1 MTSGDGVTT
10 GDRATTGDRVLAW
23 VLVLYTAMLL
33 ATPLVLSPQGF
44 EWFYSEEGPVER
56 AAIVLW
62 IAASAMVLVRIR
74 PFGARALAFA
84 LLYLVFAAREADWHK
99 AFTADSIFK
108 NAYYR
113 RTAAPFEEK
122 LIAFLVAVVLLV
134 LFAYAC
140 WIIYRFLWRE
150 RGWRSRSG
158 GWLLAGWALLFATKV
173 LDRTPAVLADEFG
186 VHLAPIVGLY
196 FSALEEGM
204 ETALPLMLGWSAWI
218 SQRERRYL
226 N

>member
-1 MTSGDGVTT
+1 M
-10 GDRATTGDRVLAW
+10 TTGDRVLVA
-23 VLVLYTAMLL
+23 VLVLYAAML
-33 ATPLVLSPQGF
+33 AVTPLVLSPQGF
-44 EWFYSEEGPVER
+44 EWFHSEEGPVER

-62 IAASAMVLVRIR
+62 IAASVVVLVRIR
-74 PFGARALAFA
+74 PFGARAFGFA

-99 AFTADSIFK
+99 AFTADSLFK

-122 LIAFLVAVVLLV
+122 LIAGLVAVALLA
-134 LFAYAC
+134 LFAWAC
-140 WIIYRFLWRE
+140 WVIFRFLVRE

-158 GWLLAGWALLFATKV
+158 GWLLAGWALLFLTKV
-173 LDRTPAVLADEFG
+173 LDRAPAVLAEDYG
-186 VHLAPIVGLY
+186 VQLAPLVGLY

-204 ETALPLMLGWSAWI
+204 ETALPLMLAWSAWI
-218 SQRERRYL
+218 SQTDRRYL

>member
-1 MTSGDGVTT
+1 M
-10 GDRATTGDRVLAW
+10 TTGDRVLAG
-23 VLVLYTAMLL
+23 VLVAYAAMLL
-33 ATPLVLSPQGF
+33 VTPLVLSANGF

-56 AAIVLW
+56 AAIALW
-62 IAASAMVLVRIR
+62 IAASVLVLVRIR
-74 PFGARALAFA
+74 PFGARAGAFA

-99 AFTADSIFK
+99 AFTADSLFK

-113 RTAAPFEEK
+113 RAAAPFEEK
-122 LIAFLVAVVLLV
+122 LIAFLVAVALLV
-134 LFAYAC
+134 LFAWAC
-140 WIIYRFLWRE
+140 WVVYRFLLRE
-150 RGWRSRSG
+150 RGWNSRSG
-158 GWLLAGWALLFATKV
+158 GWLLAGWALLFLTKV

-186 VHLAPIVGLY
+186 VHLAPFVGLY

-218 SQRERRYL
+218 SQKERRYL